1 MKRKCV
7 LMILALVVIF
17 GSVSVASAYA
27 SAANVHTS
35 RTSNTSA
42 DVRADISYSTT
53 VDTSTTKLTLQEK
66 YNGSWR
72 TATGVPVKIVSKT
85 GKNNFTFTLV
95 YTFTLV
101 KGKVYRIKAEYSSK
115 AGSSGLNVTR
125 YTGTF

>member
-17 GSVSVASAYA
+17 GSVSVASAYGA
-27 SAANVHTS
+27 SANVHTN

-42 DVRADISYSTT
+42 NVRADISYGTT

-85 GKNNFTFTLV
+85 GKNNFTFTLTYV
-95 YTFTLV
+95 FTLT

-115 AGSSGLNVTR
+115 SGSSELKITR